1 MGIEHA
7 LRFCT
12 RGQAAAPAKRKAPT
26 LTVASLLLWGLEG
39 RRENMSPMQLWAHPL
54 PTLACSPYPQL
65 HVWRPEG
72 QGAAREPEGPVAG
85 RDALWV

>member
-1 MGIEHA
+1 
-7 LRFCT
+7 
-12 RGQAAAPAKRKAPT
+12 
-26 LTVASLLLWGLEG
+26 
-39 RRENMSPMQLWAHPL
+39 MSPMQLWAHPL